1 MPIESFQTVCKRQ
14 WVEVML
20 GDMEDIQSLRQAM
33 KGVNDVFSNQNFIEK
48 GAEYKETQISD

>member
-1 MPIESFQTVCKRQ
+1 M
-14 WVEVML
+14 EVMR